1 MVTKQPDLNYYEK
14 WEEILPLGLFLLRSE
29 SFVLF
34 CFVLFACVG
43 FESIFPSFFLMHVYW
58 VPIKHQVSG

>member
-1 MVTKQPDLNYYEK
+1 MVTEQPDLNYYEK

-34 CFVLFACVG
+34 CLPVLVLNLF
-43 FESIFPSFFLMHVYW
+43 SPLSF
-58 VPIKHQVSG
+58 